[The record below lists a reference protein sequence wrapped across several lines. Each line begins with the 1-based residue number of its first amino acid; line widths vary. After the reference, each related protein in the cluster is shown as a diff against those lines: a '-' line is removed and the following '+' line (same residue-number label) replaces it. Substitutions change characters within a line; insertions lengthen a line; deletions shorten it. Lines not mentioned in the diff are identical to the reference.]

1 MVSFHCADLGF
12 RSSNKNTTMRIGI
25 DIDEVIADTLTAII
39 EFHNG
44 TYGTAFTR
52 GDVVHYLGDVL
63 GDREEECTRKIF
75 EFFETDHF
83 TAVTP
88 IAGAFP
94 ALRILKDRGH
104 ELVIITARPE
114 SISAKTQAWVDR
126 YYPELFSGIYFGNRH
141 APTGDVRTKS
151 ELCRAA
157 GATVLIEDDLY
168 HANECST
175 NGVNVLLFD
184 YPWNQGILPDRVHRV
199 FSWDDVIR
207 MVS

>member
-1 MVSFHCADLGF
+1 MDLF
-12 RSSNKNTTMRIGI
+12 RCTVRTLLSHNIHLYMRIGI
-25 DIDEVIADTLTAII
+25 DIDEVLADMLTAII
-39 EFHNG
+39 EFHNE
-44 TYGTAFTR
+44 TYGTAVMR

-83 TAVTP
+83 AAVAP
-88 IAGAFP
+88 VAGAFP
-94 ALRILKDRGH
+94 ALRILKDLGH
-104 ELVIITARPE
+104 ELVVITARPE

-151 ELCRAA
+151 QLCLAA
-157 GATVLIEDDLY
+157 GADVLIEDDLY
-168 HANECST
+168 HANECAA
-175 NGVNVLLFD
+175 NGIAVLLFD
-184 YPWNQGILPDRVHRV
+184 YPWNQGVLPDRVQRV